1 MRNTIRLKILFL
13 VGVFVFIGR
22 NAYAGYTTGFG
33 IGSVHPDKH
42 FNVLMSIVVVM
53 FVILMVTVFKAM
65 KERETNKAPNEGAKS
80 DESVRNFKKHYDEK
94 TKQ

>member
-1 MRNTIRLKILFL
+1 MKNTIRLKILFL

-22 NAYAGYTTGFG
+22 NAYAYGYFMGINMPNKYILPLVGVWVALAIIFFG
-33 IGSVHPDKH
+33 I
-42 FNVLMSIVVVM
+42 I
-53 FVILMVTVFKAM
+53 FKAM